1 MNDVYSILLNSA
13 WIYTH
18 FFYKRH
24 ICVFGCKNNGQ
35 ATSQSTVKIFQIF
48 TEPYLYMLAF
58 FFFLQ
63 YSKQYHA
70 IELVLILD
78 GWWDSFGL
86 KKKQYLKQ

>member
-1 MNDVYSILLNSA
+1 
-13 WIYTH
+13 
-18 FFYKRH
+18 
-24 ICVFGCKNNGQ
+24 
-35 ATSQSTVKIFQIF
+35 
-48 TEPYLYMLAF
+48 MLAF

-86 KKKQYLKQ
+86 KKTIPQTVVESHIVLQESILMRERGGGNNMAKQITAS